1 MENWKSEKQV
11 NAEKDE
17 LIKSQA
23 KQIKEQTMALER
35 IVKTYDNVED
45 LAGVI
50 ARETLDKF
58 K

>member
-1 MENWKSEKQV
+1 MALWQSAKQIENSLKEK
-11 NAEKDE
+11 NKE
-17 LIKSQA
+17 LE
-23 KQIKEQTMALER
+23 KQIKEQKIALKR
-35 IVKTYDNVED
+35 IADVYDNVDD